1 LKTLGAALLAIAFF
15 LPLSRCEEISLTP
28 SAEDEVVQETPETEK
43 VYDYY
48 YAYENIGF
56 EDQGSLLIPAVFF
69 WPLAFLAYAKRG
81 RRARVKTVLNFL
93 EPLLAAGTGYM
104 IVLMTMFNEF
114 YIGAYVAFAGAGG
127 YFIGSGI
134 EVAWK
139 IKTTMDNRRQK

>member
-1 LKTLGAALLAIAFF
+1 MLGAALLAIAFF
-15 LPLSRCEEISLTP
+15 LPLSRCEITSTTP
-28 SAEDEVVQETPETEK
+28 AADREAVKETPGAEK

-56 EDQGSLLIPAVFF
+56 EDPGSLLIPVIFF
-69 WPLAFLAYAKRG
+69 WPWAFLAYARRG

-93 EPLLAAGTGYM
+93 EPLLAAGTAYM
-104 IVLMTMFNEF
+104 IVLMIIWGEI

-134 EVAWK
+134 EVGWK
-139 IKTTMDNRRQK
+139 IKAIVDKRRST